1 MPRMDIAQL
10 DAFIAEHFPEA
21 NGHARITA
29 LSDHELNLCMPFQ
42 KDMLRPGGTIAG
54 PALMALADLGAYYMV
69 LAQFGPIALAVTS
82 SLTIHFLRKP
92 APEDVLASVR
102 MLKKGRQLA
111 VCEVHMTSA
120 GDPGLIA
127 QATVTYSVPTQ

>member
-1 MPRMDIAQL
+1 MPLMDMAQL
-10 DAFIAEHFPEA
+10 EAFIAEHFPEA
-21 NGHARITA
+21 QSRCRITA
-29 LSDHELNLCMPFQ
+29 LSDPELHLRMPFQ
-42 KDMLRPGGTIAG
+42 SDTLRPGGTIAG
-54 PALMALADLGAYYMV
+54 PALMALADIGGYYIV
-69 LAQFGPIALAVTS
+69 LAHFGPIALAVTS

-92 APEDVLASVR
+92 APQDVLATVR

-120 GDPGLIA
+120 GDEELIA